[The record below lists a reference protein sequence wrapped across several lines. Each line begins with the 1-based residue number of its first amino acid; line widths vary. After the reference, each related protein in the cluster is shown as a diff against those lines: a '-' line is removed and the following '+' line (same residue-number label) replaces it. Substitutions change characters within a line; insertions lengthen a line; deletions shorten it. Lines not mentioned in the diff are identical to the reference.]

1 MCRPNDNNNAANAT
15 TSKDPSDVRKAS
27 PGPAPS
33 SSSNDRHD
41 DHYYPRHFYFTKE
54 KHSRSSS
61 HIRPLN
67 DKVESISSRKMKEA
81 SSSSSSSSSSSVTV
95 VPPPRTPPHV
105 LLHADGA
112 LVYPDRYRFLPL
124 AYVLASIVL
133 ICRCPSPV
141 ALLLGIVVLYFES
154 DLYSGVVHIVLDDP
168 KNLGRSNYV
177 MEAIMFQ
184 GCLEFQWHHEIPRD
198 IAIKGLLSSCADLN
212 VLVGANMIAVAIVHG
227 APWWR
232 GDADNRL
239 LWSIMGLKL
248 LYGYFGQYNHL
259 MAHESESRR
268 PAVVR
273 ALQDGWPG
281 VMLDRKKHN
290 GHHRTYVDNYCLL
303 GKMDWAIRLIDEYVV
318 PRVEWRHNVW
328 FGIWMS
334 MSVFC
339 LPCVVTPYVKAAAG
353 WVGASMISG

>member
-1 MCRPNDNNNAANAT
+1 MCRPNDNNAANA

-27 PGPAPS
+27 PS
-33 SSSNDRHD
+33 SSSDDRR

-54 KHSRSSS
+54 KHSHSS

-81 SSSSSSSSSSSVTV
+81 SSSSSSVTV
-95 VPPPRTPPHV
+95 PPPHV

-112 LVYPDRYRFLPL
+112 LVYPDRWRFLPL
-124 AYVLASIVL
+124 VYLLASIIL
-133 ICRCPSPV
+133 ISRCPSYI
-141 ALLLGIVVLYFES
+141 ALFLATIILYFES

-198 IAIKGLLSSCADLN
+198 IVVKGVLSSCADLN
-212 VLVGANMIAVAIVHG
+212 VLVSANMVAVACAHG
-227 APWWR
+227 MPWR
-232 GDADNRL
+232 DDHDNRL

-259 MAHESESRR
+259 MAHESEIRR
-268 PAVVR
+268 PGVVKT
-273 ALQDGWPG
+273 LQDELG
-281 VMLDRKKHN
+281 VMLDRRKHN
-290 GHHRTYVDNYCLL
+290 GHHRTYVDNFCLL
-303 GKMDWAIRLIDEYVV
+303 GKMDWAIHLIDEHVV
-318 PRVEWRHNVW
+318 PPANVAWRHNVW
-328 FGIWMS
+328 FGIWMF

-339 LPCVVTPYVKAAAG
+339 LPCVVTPCVRAAAG
-353 WVGASMISG
+353 WVGAAMG